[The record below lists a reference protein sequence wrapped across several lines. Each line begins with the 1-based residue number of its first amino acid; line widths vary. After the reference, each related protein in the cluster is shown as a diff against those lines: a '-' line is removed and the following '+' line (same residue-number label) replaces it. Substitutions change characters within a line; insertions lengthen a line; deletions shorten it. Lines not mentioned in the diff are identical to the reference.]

1 METFRI
7 NSKLIEN
14 EKEILIQ
21 TSNNPEEGT
30 ISSTI
35 YIDGVLTELFKM
47 PHSIEENPD
56 KIMSLVRSTHSERKE
71 ELEALL
77 AAYRGALSSSE
88 AKEISELGLALYFKR
103 FYMEAKDLLRSAV
116 TLDPEFHSAR
126 QTLALVEMEL
136 GNLESA
142 ETFAAESVSQ
152 CPTYADYQNTLGEI
166 HLVKEEYEK
175 AVAAFIEA
183 IKINLYYSR
192 AYFNLGISMLHRI
205 VLDSKAET
213 VSNEI
218 SRCLDAFRKS
228 AMIDSEFAISPY
240 GQAIKALEDS
250 QYSSALE
257 QFLAVG
263 QKVKE
268 KIRADQAS
276 YFMHFI
282 VLKDAA
288 ENDSVESR
296 IQYLESEINKN
307 PSYVD
312 LYAELAKSYL
322 EQSKKNWQRGISMYR
337 KTLKLNP
344 GYGSARRCLAEAEKK
359 YGEIC
364 NTLDIIATR
373 S

>member
-21 TSNNPEEGT
+21 TANNPSEGT

-35 YIDGVLTELFKM
+35 HINGVLTELFKM
-47 PHSIEENPD
+47 PHPIEENPD
-56 KIMSLVRSTHSERKE
+56 RIMSLVRSTHSDRKE

-88 AKEISELGLALYFKR
+88 VKQISELGLALYYKR
-103 FYMEAKDLLRSAV
+103 FYVEAKDLIRSAV
-116 TLDPEFHSAR
+116 TLDPEYHSAR

-142 ETFAAESVSQ
+142 EKNAAESVQQ

-166 HLVKEEYEK
+166 HLAQEDYER
-175 AVAAFIEA
+175 AVSAFSEA
-183 IKINLYYSR
+183 IKINLYYAR
-192 AYFNLGISMLHRI
+192 AYFNLGISMLNRI
-205 VLDSKAET
+205 VSGAGNERA
-213 VSNEI
+213 SNES

-228 AMIDSEFAISPY
+228 AMIDSDFAISPY
-240 GQAIKALEDS
+240 EQALKSHEES
-250 QYSSALE
+250 QYSRALE

-276 YFMHFI
+276 YFMRFV
-282 VLKDAA
+282 VLRDAA
-288 ENDSVESR
+288 EDDSIESR
-296 IQYLESEINKN
+296 IKYLESEINKN
-307 PSYVD
+307 PAFVD
-312 LYAELAKSYL
+312 LYAELAKAYL

-344 GYGSARRCLAEAEKK
+344 GFGSARRCLEEAEKR

-364 NTLDIIATR
+364 NSLDVIAAR